1 MSQDSWTMR
10 KGKMRISWVWKMR
23 NDHYGVIKKVRKHGK
38 WGMKQDSVAWKFRT
52 QNLVIAYTLN
62 LRTNLEHFIESI
74 LYIIYII
81 LKLGKSEVQNF
92 KHYANWSW
100 NEEVMANWRQLR
112 KAERSFQNDFEI
124 QLMNSKSNSKLPQ
137 FQIHPLPLWCFS
149 SSTLGIAFR
158 ALHPP

>member
-1 MSQDSWTMR
+1 MGNEAWSKIQL
-10 KGKMRISWVWKMR
+10 
-23 NDHYGVIKKVRKHGK
+23 HG
-38 WGMKQDSVAWKFRT
+38 
-52 QNLVIAYTLN
+52 NLELKNLMALYTLT

-81 LKLGKSEVQNF
+81 LKLGKSKVQNF

-158 ALHPP
+158 ALHPPQVGPTLLEISILLLFF